1 MVQYSKLYTLPFKTP
16 PTGIPKSCH
25 IVQSVAWSVH
35 GPPWPGGDY
44 KTGRYNEGERDLNRD
59 FPTWRQVN
67 QTRESLYSGRQPE
80 TQAMMDLIFGQ
91 VITTS
96 KPRDL
101 P

>member
-1 MVQYSKLYTLPFKTP
+1 MSPNQ
-16 PTGIPKSCH
+16 
-25 IVQSVAWSVH
+25 WSVTS
-35 GPPWPGGDY
+35 PPWPGGDY
-44 KTGRYNEGERDLNRD
+44 STGRYNEGERDLNRD

-91 VITTS
+91 VTTATR
-96 KPRDL
+96 PHDL

>member
-1 MVQYSKLYTLPFKTP
+1 M
-16 PTGIPKSCH
+16 
-25 IVQSVAWSVH
+25 AWSVH

-91 VITTS
+91 VTTTS
-96 KPRDL
+96 QPRDL
-101 P
+101 NPSPAMGSLRKLPRRRGGGFLPL